1 MKKFTIII
9 LFLSIPVFL
18 NAQFCEWTDPVAL
31 TDSVSFNTNPNIII
45 TDDYYSGDVFMFYEK
60 KWNEDSQ
67 KQIYMRNIT
76 SMADEQLAI
85 GDGIFEFRNPQLY
98 ITGYS
103 NCRYFLIYE
112 SDLTGN
118 FDLYGIEFFEDAT
131 FSVPFRLTETD
142 YDENSCYINNDYY
155 YNVVWETNEQIR
167 VSTFS
172 LVSDTLQ
179 FNEIITIDTNA
190 CFDPVCCYEFIA
202 WRKIENDSSHIYS
215 SSYEYPSG
223 EWSEPDTVYTSGHNI
238 NLSMS
243 TGMDLAFISAICWE
257 NSNNIICYDL
267 WMHDTLFPEYP
278 GITEYKYP
286 SMFNYDLVITNCFYP
301 FILTYSSG
309 LSYDSEIY
317 AVTDF
322 NINENISNNNYA
334 DIYPRLFCGRTFM
347 YYFDVLNI
355 WQSHRN
361 EHIVLYMSKI
371 SILYGSISENYLNE
385 KDNLLSV
392 IPNPFSNCLKIECY
406 LSNNNKAIVIIHNLH
421 GQEIKHFNIPDNKKG
436 WHTLYWEPGNGNS
449 PDVSKGIYTVLF
461 QQGNIRQAQKVI
473 YSGD

>member
-155 YNVVWETNEQIR
+155 YNVVWETNEQINFGIDA
-167 VSTFS
+167 SFLDNKLYTTIEYYNKKTKD
-172 LVSDTLQ
+172 LL
-179 FNEIITIDTNA
+179 ITIPVAIAAGFTSNPKINGGEVLNRGLE
-190 CFDPVCCYEFIA
+190 FDIGFRDQIGDLSWSISGNISTLYNEVLSLGGGEPIA
-202 WRKIENDSSHIYS
+202 GN
-215 SSYEYPSG
+215 
-223 EWSEPDTVYTSGHNI
+223 
-238 NLSMS
+238 SM
-243 TGMDLAFISAICWE
+243 
-257 NSNNIICYDL
+257 
-267 WMHDTLFPEYP
+267 
-278 GITEYKYP
+278 
-286 SMFNYDLVITNCFYP
+286 
-301 FILTYSSG
+301 YSSG
-309 LSYDSEIY
+309 MANTWTEEGDEIGY
-317 AVTDF
+317 FQGYLKSAV
-322 NINENISNNNYA
+322 
-334 DIYPRLFCGRTFM
+334 
-347 YYFDVLNI
+347 
-355 WQSHRN
+355 
-361 EHIVLYMSKI
+361 
-371 SILYGSISENYLNE
+371 
-385 KDNLLSV
+385 
-392 IPNPFSNCLKIECY
+392 
-406 LSNNNKAIVIIHNLH
+406 
-421 GQEIKHFNIPDNKKG
+421 IKLGF
-436 WHTLYWEPGNGNS
+436 
-449 PDVSKGIYTVLF
+449 
-461 QQGNIRQAQKVI
+461 
-473 YSGD
+473 